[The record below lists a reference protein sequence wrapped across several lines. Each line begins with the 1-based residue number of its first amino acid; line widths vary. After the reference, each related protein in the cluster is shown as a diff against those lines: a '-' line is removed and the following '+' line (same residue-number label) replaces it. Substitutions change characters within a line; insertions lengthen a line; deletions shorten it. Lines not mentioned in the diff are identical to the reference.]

1 MKLVDRISN
10 ANNRLREQHDARQQ
24 RHELEQQLAAYQ
36 SAADRQELDA
46 ILSRH
51 SPEMTREID
60 EILTMQAV
68 VRQQQ
73 ASPAFSLGMSSL
85 APAA

>member
-10 ANNRLREQHDARQQ
+10 ANSRLRDQHNARLL
-24 RHELEQQLAAYQ
+24 RRELEHQLAAYQ
-36 SAADRQELDA
+36 SASDRQELDA

-73 ASPAFSLGMSSL
+73 AFPAFN
-85 APAA
+85 